1 MKTVKLSEVSVG
13 KIFKVGDFEFIK
25 FAEKDGVA
33 AVVSKNILF
42 KSEFG
47 KNVNLAESIV
57 LERLNKEI
65 LPEIEKAIGAEN
77 VCEFETD
84 LTTLDGLKNYGK
96 MQSKISLPTLD
107 FYREN
112 VKIFDKYKV
121 NSWWWIATPDSATP
135 HWDSPFIL
143 CVSPDGDFGNYCY
156 YDCVGVRPF
165 LSFISSISSISVSC
179 EE

>member
-47 KNVNLAESIV
+47 KNVNLSESIV

-96 MQSKISLPTLD
+96 MQSKISLPMLD

-112 VKIFDKYKV
+112 VEIFDKYKV
-121 NSWWWIATPDSATP
+121 NAWWWLATPDSATP
-135 HWDSPFIL
+135 HWDSPFVL
-143 CVSPDGDFGNYCY
+143 CVSPYGSVNFNDFHINR
-156 YDCVGVRPF
+156 GVRPF
-165 LSFISSISSISVSC
+165 LSLISSISVSC